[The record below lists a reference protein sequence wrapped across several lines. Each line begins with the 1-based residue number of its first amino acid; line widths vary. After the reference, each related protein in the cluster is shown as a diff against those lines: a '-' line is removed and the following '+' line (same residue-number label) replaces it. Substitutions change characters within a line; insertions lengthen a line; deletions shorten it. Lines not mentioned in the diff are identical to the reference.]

1 LELKYICSINVKR
14 LNLDNYDEIV
24 KGNIDDLFIKYSNLN
39 SEEKKE
45 FKQEEESLLIWKMK
59 IKFIKLNY

>member
-14 LNLDNYDEIV
+14 LNLDNYEEIV

-45 FKQEEESLLIWKMK
+45 FKKEE
-59 IKFIKLNY
+59 